1 MSTLNSHVSSKS
13 SQIFYLKIV
22 MTNNEE
28 KTTKVPRCSMLKM
41 TILGYCYDL
50 VANNVERMTI

>member
-1 MSTLNSHVSSKS
+1 MLVVNQFKS
-13 SQIFYLKIV
+13 FIKKIV